1 MTTRTKRPAP
11 RPPEGTPPPAELA
24 RQARAVLAGAAR
36 LARWADGAA
45 LRAGPD
51 GALPKAAAERA
62 AEALGLTPQQVR
74 ADWDRARLAGLV
86 ELHDGLARPGWRL
99 RAWDR
104 DDTAVL
110 RGWVA
115 LFDAW
120 SLARPA
126 PPGAGPA
133 LVAEVVEA
141 RRSCCP
147 CCICRPARSRCRSCS
162 TCWTSASPSCG
173 RNAARSPTARTRPRA
188 ARTMPRWRPTTPRG
202 RRSAELLDWALDA
215 LLTVGA
221 LVPPDGAH
229 DGGYAAAH
237 DASEAQL
244 TPLGNWAVWVK
255 LEQICVAAQ
264 GPAGHIEQSAEA
276 MLRGC
281 ARLSPGPARA
291 EYRAWLAARSVGAA
305 VEELLTVARGEDAL
319 LRGLAFEAL
328 RAVGAPAEP
337 AVRAAVDEPG
347 LRPYAL
353 LWLAEH
359 EGGDPETAP
368 DVLTREEAT
377 WLWVDTA
384 AAVADHGETQLL
396 VRHLETAVQGSVP
409 RLLDGGTRHRPPPHR
424 PGAGGTGRGP
434 PRPGAR
440 QGGTPRGVPG
450 PHRWGLIPRFR
461 LSRRGGCSPF
471 VARFAVRPALRLR
484 RAGSAA
490 RGCGCGD
497 GPPGPVC
504 GTASLYVPHTGPSG
518 PSPPVSG
525 VSERGWGRAGVS
537 TAGFRVRCEV
547 HRTTY
552 EHPHRPFPTP
562 QREGTGRSGWVC
574 RTQSE
579 AVRTPTRGGPSPHP
593 DSPAQRTGPP
603 QAQRRESQRRGAEA
617 KRSGPAR
624 RRRNAGRTAKRAS
637 NGEKPPRRER

>member
-1 MTTRTKRPAP
+1 MTSRTPRDSRLRLVPRQPVAAARQAVTTRTKRPAP

-133 LVAEVVEA
+133 IVAEVVEA
-141 RRSCCP
+141 LPQLLSLLHLSAGPVRLPQLLDMLDQRVAELRTERCEVP
-147 CCICRPARSRCRSCS
+147 YGQDPAPGS
-162 TCWTSASPSCG
+162 TDDAAVAADDAAGASL
-173 RNAARSPTARTRPRA
+173 
-188 ARTMPRWRPTTPRG
+188 
-202 RRSAELLDWALDA
+202 AELLGWALDA

-229 DGGYAAAH
+229 EGGYAAAH

-244 TPLGNWAVWVK
+244 TPLGNWSVWVK

-281 ARLSPGPARA
+281 ARLTPGPARA

-337 AVRAAVDEPG
+337 AVRAAADEPG

-353 LWLAEH
+353 LWLVEH

-368 DVLTREEAT
+368 DVLTREEST

-396 VRHLETAVQGSVP
+396 VRHLDSAVQGSVP
-409 RLLDGGTRHRPPPHR
+409 RLLAEVRAIGH
-424 PGAGGTGRGP
+424 
-434 PRPGAR
+434 PRTV
-440 QGGTPRGVPG
+440 QV
-450 PHRWGLIPRFR
+450 L
-461 LSRRGGCSPF
+461 
-471 VARFAVRPALRLR
+471 VALAAAHPDPALAKAVR
-484 RAGSAA
+484 RAAFQ
-490 RGCGCGD
+490 
-497 GPPGPVC
+497 V
-504 GTASLYVPHTGPSG
+504 HTG
-518 PSPPVSG
+518 G
-525 VSERGWGRAGVS
+525 V
-537 TAGFRVRCEV
+537 
-547 HRTTY
+547 
-552 EHPHRPFPTP
+552 
-562 QREGTGRSGWVC
+562 
-574 RTQSE
+574 
-579 AVRTPTRGGPSPHP
+579 
-593 DSPAQRTGPP
+593 
-603 QAQRRESQRRGAEA
+603 
-617 KRSGPAR
+617 
-624 RRRNAGRTAKRAS
+624 
-637 NGEKPPRRER
+637 